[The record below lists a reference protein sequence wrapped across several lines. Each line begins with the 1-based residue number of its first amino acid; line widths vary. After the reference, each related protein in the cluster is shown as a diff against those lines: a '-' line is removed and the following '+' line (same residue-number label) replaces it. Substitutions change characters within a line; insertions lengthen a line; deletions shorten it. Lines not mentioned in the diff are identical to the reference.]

1 MSVCSGNA
9 VQADSLV
16 DSTESNRHSSTFVA
30 CAEKIAKLTPT
41 PVHVAPRGYGSPG
54 HTRMGSASSRS
65 MPRRSVLG
73 PEIPSPKSP
82 APSPVY
88 SGVEYRSLNQGSA
101 EFE

>member
-65 MPRRSVLG
+65 MPRRSLLG
-73 PEIPSPKSP
+73 ARRSR
-82 APSPVY
+82 ALSPVY